1 MNSRVA
7 AGGPASAHLQVT
19 GVIDDADV
27 DLPLR
32 HAGAGH
38 LRMTAQAK
46 VWIILREHFTVH
58 RTVRVV
64 AGRTTFPHR
73 WMLKHDRAC
82 LFPMTLRA
90 TFIPPGHGQSA
101 RRFENVAA
109 VGIVA
114 LDAIHPAFQHRMMV
128 RRLKFA
134 PGFQMALQAGRRIL
148 ARIDDEFESAAG
160 FNVFAAGSVTRFT
173 SGIVFPQTGCMKAG
187 MGAGWKALD
196 DRGVAIQASLVADF
210 MRPRNHQ
217 RHINR
222 PVLRGTRIDR

>member
-101 RRFENVAA
+101 RWFENVAA

-134 PGFQMALQAGRRIL
+134 LDGEVALQTGCGIL
-148 ARIDDEFESAAG
+148 ARVDDEFGSATG
-160 FNVFAAGSVTRFT
+160 LNVFAAGAMT
-173 SGIVFPQTGCMKAG
+173 
-187 MGAGWKALD
+187 
-196 DRGVAIQASLVADF
+196 
-210 MRPRNHQ
+210 
-217 RHINR
+217 
-222 PVLRGTRIDR
+222 